1 MDSTENKIEIK
12 SKDKSLLAA
21 LAVVV
26 LVMICLC
33 IVGLLLIRPADLV
46 VQGQAEA
53 TSVRISGKLPGR
65 VVEFYVEEGQKVH
78 KGDTLVHIHSSIV
91 DAKLY
96 QSQAIE
102 NAAAAQTQK
111 IDAGTRSQIVSGAY
125 DLWQQAVAAQ
135 TIAKKTYTRME
146 NLYKQGV
153 VSEQKRDEALAA
165 YNATTSQVQAAQSQY
180 EMAKEGAQRED
191 KMSAQAMQNAA
202 KGGVME
208 VQSLLEDQYLT
219 APCDGEI
226 SDIYPHVGELVMMGA
241 PIMSVLKLQDTWVT
255 FNVREEMLNELT
267 MGKEINVMIP
277 GLDKKKTTLKIY
289 YIHDMGNYAVWSAT
303 KATGQ
308 FDSRTFE
315 IKARPE
321 KPIENL
327 RPGMSV
333 ILEK

>member
-1 MDSTENKIEIK
+1 MDSAENKFEIK
-12 SKDKSLLAA
+12 KKDKSLLAA

-26 LVMICLC
+26 VVMLCLC

-46 VQGQAEA
+46 VQGQADA
-53 TSVRISGKLPGR
+53 TSVRVSGKLPGR

-78 KGDTLVHIHSSIV
+78 KGDTLVHIYSSLV

-111 IDAGTRSQIVSGAY
+111 VDAGTRSQIVSSAY

-135 TIAKKTYTRME
+135 TIAKKTYTRLE

-165 YNATTSQVQAAQSQY
+165 YNASTSQVQAAQSQY

-191 KMSAQAMQNAA
+191 KISAQAMQNAA

-208 VQSLLEDQYLT
+208 VKSLLEDQYLT

-241 PIMSVLKLQDTWVT
+241 PIMSVLKLEDTWVT
-255 FNVREEMLNELT
+255 FNVREDMLNELT

-277 GLDKKKTTLKIY
+277 GLNKKKEKLKVY

-308 FDSRTFE
+308 YDSRTFE
-315 IKARPE
+315 IKAKPA

>member
-1 MDSTENKIEIK
+1 MDSAENKFEIK
-12 SKDKSLLAA
+12 KKDKSLLAA

-26 LVMICLC
+26 VVMLCLC

-46 VQGQAEA
+46 VQGQADA
-53 TSVRISGKLPGR
+53 TSVRVSGKLPGR

-78 KGDTLVHIHSSIV
+78 KGDTLVHIHSSLV

-111 IDAGTRSQIVSGAY
+111 VDAGTRSQIVSSAY

-135 TIAKKTYTRME
+135 TIAKKTYTRLE

-165 YNATTSQVQAAQSQY
+165 YNASTSQVQAAQSQY

-191 KMSAQAMQNAA
+191 KISAQAMQNAA

-208 VQSLLEDQYLT
+208 VKSLLEDQYLT

-241 PIMSVLKLQDTWVT
+241 PIMSVLKLEDTWVT
-255 FNVREEMLNELT
+255 FNVREDMLNELT

-277 GLDKKKTTLKIY
+277 GINKKKEKLKVY

-308 FDSRTFE
+308 YDSRTFE
-315 IKARPE
+315 IKAKPA

>member
-1 MDSTENKIEIK
+1 MDSAENKFEIK
-12 SKDKSLLAA
+12 KKDKSLLAA

-26 LVMICLC
+26 VVMLCLC

-46 VQGQAEA
+46 VQGQADA
-53 TSVRISGKLPGR
+53 TSVRVSGKLPGR

-78 KGDTLVHIHSSIV
+78 KGDTLVHIHSSLV

-111 IDAGTRSQIVSGAY
+111 VDAGTRSQIVSSAY

-135 TIAKKTYTRME
+135 TIAKKTYTRLE

-165 YNATTSQVQAAQSQY
+165 YNASTSQVQAAQSQY

-191 KMSAQAMQNAA
+191 KISAQAMQNAA

-208 VQSLLEDQYLT
+208 VKSLLEDQYLT

-241 PIMSVLKLQDTWVT
+241 PIMSVLKLEDTWVT
-255 FNVREEMLNELT
+255 FNVREDMLNELT

-277 GLDKKKTTLKIY
+277 GLNKKKEKLKVY

-308 FDSRTFE
+308 YDSRTFE
-315 IKARPE
+315 IKAKPA

>member
-1 MDSTENKIEIK
+1 MDSAENKFEIK
-12 SKDKSLLAA
+12 KKDKSLLAA

-26 LVMICLC
+26 VVMLCLC

-46 VQGQAEA
+46 VQGQADA
-53 TSVRISGKLPGR
+53 TSVRVSGKLPGR

-78 KGDTLVHIHSSIV
+78 KGDTLVHIHSSLV

-111 IDAGTRSQIVSGAY
+111 VDAGTRSQIVSSAY

-135 TIAKKTYTRME
+135 TIAKKTYTRLE

-165 YNATTSQVQAAQSQY
+165 YNASTSQVQAAQSQY

-191 KMSAQAMQNAA
+191 KISAQAMQNAA

-208 VQSLLEDQYLT
+208 VKSLLEDQYLT

-241 PIMSVLKLQDTWVT
+241 PIMSVLKLEDTWVT
-255 FNVREEMLNELT
+255 FNVREDMLNELT

-277 GLDKKKTTLKIY
+277 GLNKKKEKLKVY
-289 YIHDMGNYAVWSAT
+289 YIHDMGNYALWSAT

-308 FDSRTFE
+308 YDSRTFE
-315 IKARPE
+315 IKAKPA

>member
-1 MDSTENKIEIK
+1 MDSAENKFEIK
-12 SKDKSLLAA
+12 KKDKSLLAA

-26 LVMICLC
+26 VVMLCLC

-46 VQGQAEA
+46 VQGQADA
-53 TSVRISGKLPGR
+53 TSVRVSGKLPGR

-78 KGDTLVHIHSSIV
+78 KGDTLVHIHSSLV

-111 IDAGTRSQIVSGAY
+111 VDAGTRSQIVSSAY

-135 TIAKKTYTRME
+135 TIAKKTYTRLE

-165 YNATTSQVQAAQSQY
+165 YNASTSQVQAAQSQY
-180 EMAKEGAQRED
+180 EMVKEGAQRED
-191 KMSAQAMQNAA
+191 KISAQAMQNAA

-208 VQSLLEDQYLT
+208 VKSLLEDQYLT

-241 PIMSVLKLQDTWVT
+241 PIMSVLKLEDTWVT
-255 FNVREEMLNELT
+255 FNVREDMLNELT

-277 GLDKKKTTLKIY
+277 GLNKKKEKLKVY

-308 FDSRTFE
+308 YDSRTFE
-315 IKARPE
+315 IKAKPA